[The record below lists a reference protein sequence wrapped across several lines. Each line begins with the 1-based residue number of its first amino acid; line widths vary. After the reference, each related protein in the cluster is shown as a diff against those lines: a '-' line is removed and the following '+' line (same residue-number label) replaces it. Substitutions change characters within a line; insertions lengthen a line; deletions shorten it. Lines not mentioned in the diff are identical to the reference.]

1 MIRAGLVLLCLAG
14 TASGQ
19 EIAGCDDY
27 RSSLFAMAEPWEAN
41 TRLFANGEVRLAVA
55 DTIEPAAGAFH
66 LIILSPPYD
75 EVGGRQ
81 CAVVSAAGGMGF
93 AGLDLTEMQASYDP
107 ARGLLF
113 GIPATRWA
121 PEIDDFVPAVLS
133 VTLNQSTGA
142 ITALLD

>member
-1 MIRAGLVLLCLAG
+1 M
-14 TASGQ
+14 
-19 EIAGCDDY
+19 
-27 RSSLFAMAEPWEAN
+27 
-41 TRLFANGEVRLAVA
+41 
-55 DTIEPAAGAFH
+55 
-66 LIILSPPYD
+66 
-75 EVGGRQ
+75 
-81 CAVVSAAGGMGF
+81 VSAAGGMGF